1 MAMRRSYQ
9 QIIAGLVCAV
19 CVSVAGESILRAETD
34 DAVRPIKTVI
44 EQKFPGMKV
53 LRVSKTEIPGWLLVE
68 SDSDR
73 VENYMYVHESGRYV
87 LSGALFD
94 IQMGRNVTQEYVRE
108 RQQALLAGM
117 DTSKTI
123 LLSPMQSKL
132 ERPVLVFDDPDCR
145 FCQQFHPEVQKL
157 VEAGVP
163 VAVVLYPLVRTHPDA
178 YRKSVAI
185 WCAPDQAEALGRALM
200 SKPVMGEVGACSHPI
215 DENIKLGKRL
225 GVNSTP
231 MVFLPNGQSFA
242 GYRPASEVLALLQI
256 EAQQK

>member
-1 MAMRRSYQ
+1 MKQSYQ
-9 QIIAGLVCAV
+9 QLMAGMLCAI
-19 CVSVAGESILRAETD
+19 CVSVVCEPDLRAEPD
-34 DAVRPIKTVI
+34 DTVMPIKTVI

-53 LRVSKTEIPGWLLVE
+53 LRVSKMEIPGWLLVE

-73 VENYMYVHESGRYV
+73 LENFMYVHDSGRYV

-94 IQMGRNVTQEYVRE
+94 IEMGRNVTQEHVRD

-117 DTSKTI
+117 DASKTI
-123 LLSPMQSKL
+123 LLSPMQPKL
-132 ERPVLVFDDPDCR
+132 DRPLLVFDDPDCR

-185 WCAPDQAEALGRALM
+185 WCASDQAEALGRALM
-200 SKPVMGEVGACSHPI
+200 SKPVVGEAGSCSHPI
-215 DENIKLGKRL
+215 DDNIKLGKRL
-225 GVNSTP
+225 GVHSTP

-242 GYRPASEVLALLQI
+242 GYRPASEVLALLQL
-256 EAQQK
+256 EMEQK